1 MTFEW
6 DKTKN
11 STNIHNHGIDFND
24 IPEIFNA
31 PMITTLDDS
40 VDYNENRYI
49 GIGILRNI
57 IVVIIFVEKKDGE
70 VIRIISARKANKYE
84 SKIYKEEIENRLG

>member
-6 DKTKN
+6 DNNKN
-11 STNIHNHGIDFND
+11 LINIRKHGIDFND
-24 IPEIFNA
+24 VIEIFNA
-31 PMITTLDDS
+31 PMIVTLDDS

-57 IVVIIFVEKKDGE
+57 IAIIIFVEKDDAD
-70 VIRIISARKANKYE
+70 VIRIISARKANKHE
-84 SKIYKEEIENRLG
+84 SKIYKKEIKNRLG

>member
-6 DKTKN
+6 DNNKN
-11 STNIHNHGIDFND
+11 SINIHKHGIDFSD
-24 IPEIFNA
+24 VIEIFNA
-31 PMITTLDDS
+31 PMIVILDDS

-57 IVVIIFVEKKDGE
+57 IAVIIFVEKDDSE
-70 VIRIISARKANKYE
+70 IIRIISARKANKHE
-84 SKIYKEEIENRLG
+84 SEIYKKEIENRLG

>member
-6 DKTKN
+6 DNTKN
-11 STNIHNHGIDFND
+11 SINIRKHGIDFKD
-24 IPEIFNA
+24 IPEIFNS
-31 PMITTLDDS
+31 PMIVTLDDS

-57 IVVIIFVEKKDGE
+57 IAVIIFVEKKDGE

-84 SKIYKEEIENRLG
+84 SKIYKEEIKNRLG